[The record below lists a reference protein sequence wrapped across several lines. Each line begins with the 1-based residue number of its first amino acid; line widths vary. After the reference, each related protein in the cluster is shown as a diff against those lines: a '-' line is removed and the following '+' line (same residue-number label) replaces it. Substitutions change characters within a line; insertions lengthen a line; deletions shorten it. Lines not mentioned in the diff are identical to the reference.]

1 MVQKGEKGSKDR
13 SIKGYFKGIKFDDGL
28 EIGSEEK
35 RIVKM
40 IFRFLVLLI
49 E

>member
-1 MVQKGEKGSKDR
+1 MAQKGEKGSKDR
-13 SIKGYFKGIKFDDGL
+13 SIKGYFKGTKFDDGL

-40 IFRFLVLLI
+40 TLRFLVLPT